1 MIEELQE
8 VQCRQLRKVKT
19 PEGPSH
25 WRDPTLLCVLTSE
38 MLPGSHSE
46 YWRKTPHG
54 FGKGRGKVM
63 LCKHLLDRGES
74 EGIPEKHL
82 LSASL
87 TTRKSLTVNHNKLW
101 KIPKEM

>member
-46 YWRKTPHG
+46 YWRKTPHA
-54 FGKGRGKVM
+54 FGKERGKVM
-63 LCKHLLDRGES
+63 LKYSRAFSSSS
-74 EGIPEKHL
+74 EDLPLGTI
-82 LSASL
+82 
-87 TTRKSLTVNHNKLW
+87 
-101 KIPKEM
+101 I